1 MKFLYCLLFFA
12 MGLALPAGAI
22 ENDEPPLP
30 FYDMG
35 ACPFECCTYGK
46 WTAKTETVL
55 RKDFDDLSSQVA
67 VVKAGED
74 VQGITGVVITTKAG
88 KVKIINEIIFSM
100 ENSSEQ
106 IRLLPGDIIYHLRY
120 VGEGYDKFW
129 FKGIFL
135 VDRTCIMHVG
145 KSESWEVLDL
155 PGWVWWAKI
164 RRQNGD
170 VGWTR
175 EMKNFTHIDA
185 CE

>member
-1 MKFLYCLLFFA
+1 MKFIYCLVFIAIGFA
-12 MGLALPAGAI
+12 FPVEAI
-22 ENDEPPLP
+22 ETEEPPLP

-46 WTAKTETVL
+46 WTASKDTEL
-55 RKDFDDLSSQVA
+55 RKDHDDLSSPVT
-67 VVKAGED
+67 VVKGGED
-74 VQGITGVVITTKAG
+74 VQGITGVVITTKTG
-88 KVKIINEIIFSM
+88 KVKIISETILSV

-106 IRLLPGDIIYHLRY
+106 IRLLPGDVIYYLRY

-135 VDRTCIMHVG
+135 VEQTSIMHIG
-145 KSESWEVLDL
+145 KSESLEVLNL
-155 PGWVWWAKI
+155 PEWVWWAKI
-164 RRQNGD
+164 RRQNGK

-175 EMKNFTHIDA
+175 EMKNFTHVDA